1 MGLNEEN
8 RQMSMII
15 PNLEELVDEEHPYR
29 KMLKLV
35 DFEVYLRV
43 CVNSI
48 PNVVEKDILYQP
60 VLSV

>member
-1 MGLNEEN
+1 
-8 RQMSMII
+8 MSMII